1 MSSTNDMLIDMSI
14 KEDKMYSGKQVKR
27 ILERFIIQQSIVKS
41 NKLKKLENENNQ
53 LRELIINLLNKSSND
68 EPEPST
74 K

>member
-1 MSSTNDMLIDMSI
+1 MSSTNDMLINMSI
-14 KEDKMYSGKQVKR
+14 KEDEIYNGKQVKR
-27 ILERFIIQQSIVKS
+27 MLERFIIQQSIVKS

-53 LRELIINLLNKSSND
+53 LRKIIFNLLNKSSND

>member
-1 MSSTNDMLIDMSI
+1 MSNTNDMLIDMSI

-41 NKLKKLENENNQ
+41 NKLKKLENEKIQ
-53 LRELIINLLNKSSND
+53 LRELIINLLNKSSNN